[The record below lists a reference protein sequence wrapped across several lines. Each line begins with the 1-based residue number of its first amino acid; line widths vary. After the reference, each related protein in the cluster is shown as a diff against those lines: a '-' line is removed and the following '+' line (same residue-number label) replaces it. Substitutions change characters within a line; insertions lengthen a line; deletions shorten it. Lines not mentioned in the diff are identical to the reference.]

1 MSWRAAAAA
10 LTVGLLVTG
19 CGGSGGKHT
28 PSRPGTTSA
37 VTVAAVRSPVP
48 GRPAVAAHASVAHA
62 APPVQA
68 LVTDERQNGLLVVDL
83 PSGRVVRR
91 LAMPTDPEDLA
102 ANSGECASVVV
113 TSATAGKVTVL
124 DRETLNRRGVIGGFV
139 APHIAE
145 IAPGG
150 AYAYVTDDARGTVTV
165 ISLANARVT
174 STIEVGASAHHLSF
188 DAAHQRAWVALG
200 ESARTIVILS
210 TANPAHPRVIG
221 AFDPG
226 FPTHDVSFD
235 AQGNRVWVT
244 SADGPDVAVFD
255 AVDRRLLFRVPV
267 GAGPQH
273 VAFAGRF
280 AYLTSGYGGVIEK
293 VDAATGRI
301 VKRAAAPYGSFE
313 LDAGQGFV
321 VASSLLRGTLA
332 IYDTQLDLLRV
343 VHLAPAAREVAIS
356 TA

>member
-1 MSWRAAAAA
+1 MTRGSAFALVILGALAAGCGGGSHHGSRHQSRAAAVA
-10 LTVGLLVTG
+10 
-19 CGGSGGKHT
+19 
-28 PSRPGTTSA
+28 
-37 VTVAAVRSPVP
+37 TVAAV
-48 GRPAVAAHASVAHA
+48 GTPAVRHAPAAVPS
-62 APPVQA
+62 VQA
-68 LVTDERQNGLLVVDL
+68 LVTDEQQNRVLVVDL

-91 LAMPTDPEDLA
+91 LAMPPDPEDVA
-102 ANSGECASVVV
+102 ADSGACSSVVV

-165 ISLANARVT
+165 ISLADARVT
-174 STIEVGASAHHLSF
+174 STIEVGASAHHLGF
-188 DAAHQRAWVALG
+188 DAAHELAWVALG
-200 ESARTIVILS
+200 ESAHTIVILS
-210 TANPAHPRVIG
+210 TADEAHPRVIG
-221 AFDPG
+221 EFDPG

-235 AQGNRVWVT
+235 AQGNQVWVT
-244 SADGPDVAVFD
+244 SADGPDVAVFNPL
-255 AVDRRLLFRVPV
+255 DRRLLFRVAV
-267 GAGPQH
+267 GPGPQH
-273 VAFAGRF
+273 VAFDGRF

-293 VDAATGRI
+293 VDAPTGRV
-301 VKRAAAPYGSFE
+301 VKRATAPYGSFE

-332 IYDTQLDLLRV
+332 IYGTQLDLLRV

-356 TA
+356 TD